1 MSEFKK
7 EFQFEK
13 ELVNSLIKNG
23 WTGFSQK
30 SFSNKEN
37 IEDFNKQNKVVLYNV
52 SEKELN
58 ENLKNII
65 FINNKEKLNNIEL
78 TDTEMQQIIQK
89 FNQLGS
95 FVQANKCLN
104 GEYIT
109 IKRDNPK
116 HIEKYGK
123 EVFLYIFGRKD
134 ISAGKSVYQVARQ
147 VQLPGKRHSK
157 RADLMLL
164 INGIPVIHIEL
175 KKDNESIGAATT
187 QIKNYASDKSYTGI
201 FSLVQILV
209 AMQPNKMVYTPNI
222 TNIKNLNHNSFYSWT
237 NFDNIEITHWQKVV
251 ENFLCI
257 PMAHRLISDFS
268 IPDSQD
274 NELKIL
280 RGYQFHAINSIEKK
294 FKNLGSKIWE
304 QEIEGKNIKGI
315 KGGHVWHTTGSG
327 KTLTSFKLGHL
338 LLDYKYADL
347 VIFVV
352 DRTELGTQTF
362 REFGSFGDQNSLNV
376 LKVKSTK
383 ELVKTILKNSNR
395 NALIISSIQ
404 KQNNINPENFDQK
417 TLEKLK
423 DKRVVFIFDECHRST
438 FGSMY
443 DNIINS
449 FPKSILFGFT
459 GTPIKVE
466 NTKNG
471 LSTIDNFGPELH
483 KYTIKNGIY
492 DKKVLPFNVN
502 TIYFPV
508 LIELFLKLGVGSQ
521 LKNKEWTIKEL
532 EKEVEKTSSN
542 KSEESQLDIYK
553 KLNNLTNSNQD
564 NVNKNIEI
572 EDTELINFWE
582 QRMLKAAI
590 TDEIVKHWKYRSHG
604 NFFSGIL
611 AVNSIKDAIKYFN
624 YFKQVIEKNRSNIK
638 HTVLFDPSIDMT
650 KEDVDYKKDALV
662 DILQKYNADFGTN
675 YNFESYKEFKTDV
688 ANRLAHKG
696 RFINIEPTQK
706 LDLLIVVDQMLT
718 GFDSKYINT
727 IYFDKI
733 MEYEHLIQAISR
745 TNRVLDNNKPFG
757 SVYFYRKPNTMKKN
771 LDEALKIY
779 AYASFEEVR
788 SKDINEYINKINK
801 NFEKIKEVFKDWGF
815 EKFESIPI
823 INENHIEEKERDK
836 FKKLVYAFLEIHN
849 DINSAKILGFTWE
862 NSKELEL
869 NEDDF
874 LKIKARVKDI
884 PRWIIKKPG
893 TKGTD
898 SIDEIKIAF
907 DYDEV
912 FSEYNTFN
920 VDNSYINDL
929 LQKIIDKRKN
939 SINIKEEL
947 EKLDDKLNE
956 LPSELKKYGE
966 ECIKPFKEGNYKNL
980 KDFKLMDCIYIKKEQ
995 TEEKEIED
1003 FCEIFNINKDDLK
1016 NIINSYE
1023 DINANGRFEHLT
1035 KFSFNDSSKE
1045 YVTEVRGYP
1054 KIKPARH
1061 SDVNDFI
1068 KEWIENKRNNRN

>member
-7 EFQFEK
+7 ESQFEK

-78 TDTEMQQIIQK
+78 TDTEMEQIIQK

-147 VQLPGKRHSK
+147 VQLPGKRPSK

-164 INGIPVIHIEL
+164 INGIPIIHIEL

-438 FGSMY
+438 FGLMY

-466 NTKNG
+466 NNKNG

-502 TIYFPV
+502 TIYFKDSLTIFLNLTSPEE
-508 LIELFLKLGVGSQ
+508 ISEDKEL
-521 LKNKEWTIKEL
+521 NKEELIQKVLSRLDENEKNSMNSKITLLSSCNSDENSQNIK
-532 EKEVEKTSSN
+532 
-542 KSEESQLDIYK
+542 
-553 KLNNLTNSNQD
+553 
-564 NVNKNIEI
+564 I
-572 EDTELINFWE
+572 EDTKLVDMWDHIFFKYDVV
-582 QRMLKAAI
+582 M
-590 TDEIVKHWKYRSHG
+590 EIIKHWKYRSSW
-604 NFFSGIL
+604 NYFSGIL
-611 AVNSIKDAIKYFN
+611 AVNSINDAIKYFN
-624 YFKQVIEKNRSNIK
+624 YFNEKIKETRSNIK

-662 DILQKYNADFGTN
+662 DILQKYNVDFGTN

-696 RFINIEPTQK
+696 RFINIEPTQR

-788 SKDINEYINKINK
+788 SKDIKEYINKISENYK
-801 NFEKIKEVFKDWGF
+801 KIKEIFKAWGF

-823 INENHIEEKERDK
+823 INENHIEEEERAK
-836 FKKLVYAFLEIHN
+836 FKKLVYAFLEMHN
-849 DINSAKILGFTWE
+849 DINSAKILGFTWG

-893 TKGTD
+893 TKDTEPTN
-898 SIDEIKIAF
+898 EIKIAF

-947 EKLDDKLNE
+947 EKIDDELNKL
-956 LPSELKKYGE
+956 SSDLKKYGE

-980 KDFKLMDCIYIKKEQ
+980 KDFKLKDCIYIKKEQ
-995 TEEKEIED
+995 TEQKEIED
-1003 FCEIFNINKDDLK
+1003 FCEIFNINKDELK

-1035 KFSFNDSSKE
+1035 TFSFNDSSKE

-1054 KIKPARH
+1054 KTKPARR

-1068 KEWIENKRNNRN
+1068 KEWIEKKRNNRN